1 VADLSERGTGVI
13 VVSSE
18 LDELL
23 GMSDRVIVL
32 GSGRVVD
39 EFRRGEGDEIRILEA
54 VALAG
59 VSVAGEAEK

>member
-1 VADLSERGTGVI
+1 
-13 VVSSE
+13 
-18 LDELL
+18 
-23 GMSDRVIVL
+23 MSDRVIVL

-59 VSVAGEAEK
+59 VSVAGEAAKQ